1 MNEHQNVFER
11 QLAEW
16 GSRPA
21 TTPAELASHRIA
33 RRLPERRR
41 PVAWWPAAAAAAVLA
56 GVMLAGWRTSP
67 TRTVPVR
74 DPLRE
79 GFLPV
84 GGDTIAWVV
93 DSETTILFTLELHD
107 VEKGQR
113 S

>member
-1 MNEHQNVFER
+1 MSEHEDLFER
-11 QLAEW
+11 QLAAW
-16 GSRPA
+16 GARPA
-21 TTPAELASHRIA
+21 ATPAELASHRLV

-41 PVAWWPAAAAAAVLA
+41 PVAWWQAAAAAAVLA
-56 GVMLAGWRTSP
+56 GVMLVVWRTSP
-67 TRTVPVR
+67 TRPVPAH

-93 DSETTILFTLELHD
+93 DSETTILFTLELHA
-107 VEKGQR
+107 VEKGSR